1 MNKLNILPPLTP
13 GERDRGN
20 EAGASVK
27 VLIVDDHP
35 VLAEGLKSL
44 LADYKM
50 CPDADI
56 ATTGKNCMAKLR
68 DKDYDLMFLDINLP
82 DASGIDLCEKIH
94 KEYPSLKILALTS
107 FNEFTCVNKM
117 MTNGASGY
125 VLKNAM
131 PEEIIKGVETV
142 MDGEIFLCHE
152 VDILM
157 KKKTDKH
164 VYLTRREID
173 LLRLITEGLTYQEIA
188 DKLFLGSETVKSYRK
203 NLLCKLNAKNTAAL
217 VRIAIEEKL
226 V

>member
-1 MNKLNILPPLTP
+1 MLNSKLNKMH
-13 GERDRGN
+13 
-20 EAGASVK
+20 K

-35 VLAEGLKSL
+35 VLADGLKNL
-44 LADYKM
+44 LSDYKICM
-50 CPDADI
+50 NAGI
-56 ATTGKNCMAKLR
+56 AVSGKECMTKLSAMN
-68 DKDYDLMFLDINLP
+68 YDLIFLDINLP

-94 KEYPSLKILALTS
+94 KEYPSVRILALTS
-107 FNEFTCVNKM
+107 FNEFTCVSRM
-117 MTNGASGY
+117 MANGASGY

-142 MDGEIFLCHE
+142 MNGEIFLCHE

-157 KKKTDKH
+157 KKQTDKH
-164 VYLTRREID
+164 IYLTRRETE

-203 NLLCKLNAKNTAAL
+203 NLLFKLNAKNTATL
-217 VRIAIEEKL
+217 VRIALEEKL

>member
-1 MNKLNILPPLTP
+1 MY
-13 GERDRGN
+13 
-20 EAGASVK
+20 K

-35 VLAEGLKSL
+35 VLAGGLSTL
-44 LADYKM
+44 LSEYGM
-50 CPDADI
+50 CSGADI
-56 ATTGKNCMAKLR
+56 AVTGKECMQKL
-68 DKDYDLMFLDINLP
+68 KEGEYDLMFLDINLP
-82 DASGIDLCEKIH
+82 DASGIDLCELIH
-94 KEYPSLKILALTS
+94 KDYPALRILALTS
-107 FNEFTCVNKM
+107 FNEFTCVNNM

-142 MDGEIFLCHE
+142 MHGEVFLCHE

-157 KKKTDKH
+157 KRKTDKH
-164 VYLTRREID
+164 IYLTRREID
-173 LLRLITEGLTYQEIA
+173 LFRLITEGFTYQEIA

-203 NLLCKLNAKNTAAL
+203 NLLFKLNAKNTAAL